1 MHRMRISEYNILN
14 NISGNVMTISGDS
27 WKPSDK
33 EKENDATN
41 QRQEDVCILVNLF
54 TKLCGP
60 RRVDDV
66 IITKDSLQSYQK
78 DNIHCTLREAK

>member
-1 MHRMRISEYNILN
+1 MRISEYSILN

-33 EKENDATN
+33 EKEKDTMN
-41 QRQEDVCILVNLF
+41 QCREDVCILVIDLF
-54 TKLCGP
+54 TKLCEP
-60 RRVDDV
+60 RRHNDDV

-78 DNIHCTLREAK
+78 DNVHCTLREAK